1 MQIAITKEIS
11 LAEADSE
18 NLKTVL
24 ENTINARNFGEN
36 AQNLFKGLNYLYNT
50 TFGRVIVAYNV
61 MGAYAFY
68 LLD

>member
-1 MQIAITKEIS
+1 MNIAKEIT
-11 LAEADSE
+11 LDAADSE

-24 ENTINARNFGEN
+24 EKLINAANFGEN

-50 TFGRVIVAYNV
+50 TFGRVIVAYNL

>member
-1 MQIAITKEIS
+1 MNIAKEIT
-11 LAEADSE
+11 LDAADSE

-24 ENTINARNFGEN
+24 EKLINAANFGKN

-50 TFGRVIVAYNV
+50 TFGRVIVAYNL